1 MKTNRLSK
9 SLVSVVLTTLCLFIG
24 MSVAMAQRS
33 VIDQLEFGDQNV
45 RKQGDFV
52 SLDMNI
58 DISGIR
64 LLTNDVLIVTP
75 TLQSNTDK
83 NRISRFSPIII
94 TGSVRNKV
102 VNRQI
107 RLNTEQNYA
116 KLNPVAIVKRE
127 NNKTQIL
134 NYRSQIPFEAWM
146 KDASLIMVTEMRG
159 CADCDLGSEEKTLL
173 AKAIEEYVPKYGLTY
188 IVPEPEP
195 IKGRSERHSASL
207 NFQFDRYELLRNYKN
222 NAAELDKVD
231 QIIKEIQHNADL
243 TVTEFLVV
251 GYASPEGP
259 FEYNRV
265 LSRNR
270 ANAFTDYLE
279 SMHKVNRSQ
288 LRVEDGGEDWEGLR
302 KAVEASTLP
311 DKQEILRI
319 IDEVPNPD
327 ARDAELMKLSDGT
340 TYRILLNHYYPPLR
354 RTDYTIAFNVKDFSV
369 EEAREY
375 LKTNPK
381 LLSLNEMFLVAQLY
395 PPDSKEFKEV
405 FDIAVR
411 LYPNDPVAIV
421 NSAAADIENGNFTAA
436 LERLNKI
443 QGDPR
448 AWNNL
453 GVACALTGNL
463 EKAKEYFEK
472 AISKG
477 DEKARQNAEELQKFM
492 SNNGMN

>member
-1 MKTNRLSK
+1 MKTNRLHIP
-9 SLVSVVLTTLCLFIG
+9 LLSVVFTTLCLFIG
-24 MSVAMAQRS
+24 MSGTMAQRS
-33 VIDQLEFGDQNV
+33 IIDQLEFNNHKV
-45 RKQGDFV
+45 KKQGDFV
-52 SLDMNI
+52 SLNMNI
-58 DISGIR
+58 DINGIR

-75 TLQSNTDK
+75 ILQSNKDNTQT
-83 NRISRFSPIII
+83 SRFSPIII
-94 TGSVRNKV
+94 TGSIRNKV

-107 RLNTEQNYA
+107 RLNVEPNYA
-116 KLNPVAIVKRE
+116 ELNPVAIVKRE
-127 NNKTQIL
+127 NNKTQVL
-134 NYRSQIPFEAWM
+134 DYRSQIPFEAWM

-159 CADCDLGSEEKTLL
+159 CANCDLGSEEKTLL

-188 IVPEPEP
+188 IVPEPELV
-195 IKGRSERHSASL
+195 KGRSERHSASL
-207 NFQFDRYELLRNYKN
+207 DFQFDKYNLLRNYKN

-231 QIIKEIQHNADL
+231 RIIQEIQHNADL

-270 ANAFTDYLE
+270 ANAFADYVE
-279 SMHKVNRSQ
+279 SVHKVNRGQ
-288 LRVEDGGEDWEGLR
+288 LRMEDGGEDWEGLR

-311 DKQEILRI
+311 DRQEIIRI
-319 IDEVPNPD
+319 IDEVSDPD
-327 ARDAELMKLSDGT
+327 ACDAELMKLSGGT
-340 TYRILLNHYYPPLR
+340 TYRILLNEYYPPLR

-369 EEAREY
+369 DEARQY

-381 LLSLNEMFLVAQLY
+381 LLSLNEMFLVAQSY
-395 PPDSKEFKEV
+395 PPESNEFKEV

-453 GVACALTGNL
+453 GVAYALTGNL
-463 EKAKEYFEK
+463 EKAKEYFDK
-472 AISKG
+472 ALSNG
-477 DEKARQNAEELQKFM
+477 DEKARQNAKELQKYM
-492 SNNGMN
+492 SNNEMQ